1 MQLETEMEL
10 LLIMTLT
17 EQMSAP
23 VHLNQ
28 DQSKPLSTTE
38 DNVHL
43 WTSAA
48 EEWRDKRGRGRSA
61 GEINTEE
68 LSFPSVLFQ

>member
-38 DNVHL
+38 DNVQ
-43 WTSAA
+43 
-48 EEWRDKRGRGRSA
+48 E
-61 GEINTEE
+61 
-68 LSFPSVLFQ
+68 